1 MSNNK
6 VKPTRKNVAELA
18 GVSETVVSYVLNN
31 NRYVAQDKRERVL
44 KAVSELNYCPNSIAR
59 ALKGKGSNS
68 ILFICDNVSNE
79 HFGMIVDEIDRLAY
93 DRDVIISLLRSRN
106 DDRFI
111 TQILSRSFD
120 GIVISS
126 TSFDEKYVLQLIDA
140 GLPVVLL
147 MNKNYHGVG
156 NRAAKIYTGLEQG
169 MRSAVTL
176 LASMNRKHILY
187 IDRVSTHH
195 NYSTIEDWRY
205 GGFLTQMQECGYR
218 ISSDNILVGY
228 ETEEQMA
235 EGLLQRIKD
244 GLPVDAVIGRN
255 DTLACMAMCTLQ
267 QCGYRVP
274 EDVAV
279 IGFDDSRIS
288 RISSPAMTSVSI
300 DRRGIAKAI
309 LSAFDAM
316 ADGNAPPELYLPTK
330 LIQRAST
337 SSPQPAEK

>member
-1 MSNNK
+1 MSCSK
-6 VKPTRKNVAELA
+6 VKPTRKDVAELA
-18 GVSETVVSYVLNN
+18 GVSETIVSYVLND

-44 KAVSELNYCPNSIAR
+44 KAVAELNYRPSSIAR
-59 ALKGKGSNS
+59 ALKGKRSNS

-106 DDRFI
+106 DDRFV

-126 TSFDEKYVLQLIDA
+126 TSFDEKYVVQLINA
-140 GLPVVLL
+140 GMPVVLL
-147 MNKNYHGVG
+147 MNKNYHLVG
-156 NRAAKIYTGLEQG
+156 DRAAKIYTGLEQG
-169 MRSAVTL
+169 MRDSVNL
-176 LASMNRKHILY
+176 LASLNRRHILY
-187 IDRVSTHH
+187 IDRVSMHH
-195 NYSTIEDWRY
+195 NYSTMEDWRY
-205 GGFLTQMQECGYR
+205 GGFLTQMQECGYHV
-218 ISSDNILVGY
+218 SSDNILVGF

-235 EGLLQRIKD
+235 DGLRRRVEEGLQVD
-244 GLPVDAVIGRN
+244 GVIGRN
-255 DTLACMAMCTLQ
+255 DTLACVAMCTLQ

-288 RISSPAMTSVSI
+288 RISTPGLTSVAI
-300 DRRGIAKAI
+300 DRRAIAEAV

-316 ADGNAPPELYLPTK
+316 ENGKAPPKVFLSTK

-337 SSPQPAEK
+337 GPLLPARE